1 LGHLHFLT
9 RRLKIEAII
18 DRYRHHVVIFSL
30 TGELADQID
39 DSTMADALVDLADLT
54 FGQERECPRVP
65 AWASENQRSVINA
78 ICRIVASKRYLRTL
92 WWITACLRDDE
103 AIFPTKYF

>member
-1 LGHLHFLT
+1 M
-9 RRLKIEAII
+9 
-18 DRYRHHVVIFSL
+18 VIFSL